1 MRAISSTAKRE
12 VIDSR
17 DIQMPTPLSAGFD
30 MKFQRA
36 NGKNDQKRP
45 LVVIA
50 GWMGAKER
58 QLNPYISFYHSKNI
72 DTLSF
77 AVGPKH
83 VLFPSDS
90 KKQMEA
96 VIDFISNPSD
106 PSITAPSCIL
116 FHHFSVGGFLYGLL
130 LLLLKEDKRFD
141 SFIPMIR
148 AQIFDSPPDYKS
160 IASGMARSMGFTGI
174 GQNIVEFS
182 ASAYLKLTENYAGV
196 LHRASSAAFHGNEV
210 PAPSLWFYSKADPVS
225 KFEDCNIVIEKWK
238 ARGIQVQQCMWDD
251 TPHIQ
256 HARYDPKRYFGTLE
270 AFLLENKIIS
280 P

>member
-1 MRAISSTAKRE
+1 MLRLYNNLRLSQNANKFRAISSKSKGE
-12 VIDSR
+12 GIDSK
-17 DIQMPTPLSAGFD
+17 DIQMPTPLSAGFN
-30 MKFQRA
+30 MKFQKA
-36 NGKNDQKRP
+36 NGNNNQKRP

-50 GWMGAKER
+50 VWMGAKER

-96 VIDFISNPSD
+96 VINFISNTSD
-106 PSITAPSCIL
+106 PNINTPSCIL

-141 SFIPMIR
+141 SFTPLIR

-160 IASGMARSMGFTGI
+160 IASGM
-174 GQNIVEFS
+174 
-182 ASAYLKLTENYAGV
+182 
-196 LHRASSAAFHGNEV
+196 
-210 PAPSLWFYSKADPVS
+210 SL
-225 KFEDCNIVIEKWK
+225 
-238 ARGIQVQQCMWDD
+238 
-251 TPHIQ
+251 
-256 HARYDPKRYFGTLE
+256 
-270 AFLLENKIIS
+270 
-280 P
+280 

>member
-1 MRAISSTAKRE
+1 MYSINIAKLIKEERMRIHNKTKKSTQPVIVLYAKLKTIELEIYIKYNPIMLRKNILNNLRLPQNVRKMRAISSTAKGE
-12 VIDSR
+12 VIDSK
-17 DIQMPTPLSAGFD
+17 DIQMPTPLSAGFN

-36 NGKNDQKRP
+36 NEKDNQKRP

-83 VLFPSDS
+83 VLFPYDS
-90 KKQMEA
+90 KKQMEV

-106 PSITAPSCIL
+106 PRITAPSCIL

-141 SFIPMIR
+141 SFTPMIR

-160 IASGMARSMGFTGI
+160 IASGMLDHTD
-174 GQNIVEFS
+174 
-182 ASAYLKLTENYAGV
+182 YLQYIN
-196 LHRASSAAFHGNEV
+196 
-210 PAPSLWFYSKADPVS
+210 
-225 KFEDCNIVIEKWK
+225 
-238 ARGIQVQQCMWDD
+238 
-251 TPHIQ
+251 
-256 HARYDPKRYFGTLE
+256 
-270 AFLLENKIIS
+270 LLRLS
-280 P
+280 